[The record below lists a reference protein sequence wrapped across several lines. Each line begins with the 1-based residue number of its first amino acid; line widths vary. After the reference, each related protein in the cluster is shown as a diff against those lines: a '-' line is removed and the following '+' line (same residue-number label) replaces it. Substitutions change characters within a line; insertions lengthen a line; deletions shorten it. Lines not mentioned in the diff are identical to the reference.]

1 MQLRNRQYTR
11 RVLEKGPARGSKSTL
26 GVQGA
31 DGVKQRRK
39 ENPTLH
45 QACSCSSS
53 SSSSS
58 SSLAFPDDCSRPF
71 EDPKSSGLLSVRE

>member
-1 MQLRNRQYTR
+1 MRLRNRQYTR
-11 RVLEKGPARGSKSTL
+11 RVLEEGPARGSQSTL

-39 ENPTLH
+39 ENLTLH
-45 QACSCSSS
+45 EACSSS

-58 SSLAFPDDCSRPF
+58 PVPGDGSRPF
-71 EDPKSSGLLSVRE
+71 EDPTSSGLPSVRGLVGR